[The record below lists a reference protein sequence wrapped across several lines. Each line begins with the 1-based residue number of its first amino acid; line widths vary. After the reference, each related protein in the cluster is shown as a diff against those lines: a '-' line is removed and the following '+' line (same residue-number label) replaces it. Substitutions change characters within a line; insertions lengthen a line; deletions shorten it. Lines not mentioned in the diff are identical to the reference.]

1 LRRLALP
8 SAVVC
13 AAALAAPGLGGAAA
27 SPDAVSSADTR
38 PPTQTI
44 FASSRQGVGSLYL
57 LITVHEN
64 SSLKVT
70 AKAGHYRYSSYSRRA
85 VQHIPNQ
92 VRLKLSGGAL
102 RAARKSLRGGRRMTA
117 TVKST
122 ARDSA
127 GNSRTYTKRIKL
139 KA

>member
-1 LRRLALP
+1 VRRLALP
-8 SAVVC
+8 AAVTC
-13 AAALAAPGLGGAAA
+13 AGVLMLPVLGGAAA
-27 SPDAVSSADTR
+27 GSESVTSADNR
-38 PPTQTI
+38 APTQTI
-44 FASSRQGVGSLYL
+44 FASSRQSVASLYL

-64 SSLKVT
+64 GKLRVT
-70 AKAGHYRYSSYSRRA
+70 ASAGRYHYTSFSKRA

-92 VRLKLSGGAL
+92 VRLKLSGGSL
-102 RAARKSLRGGRRMTA
+102 RAARKSLRRGHRMTA
-117 TVKST
+117 VVKST

>member
-1 LRRLALP
+1 LLTVIA
-8 SAVVC
+8 C
-13 AAALAAPGLGGAAA
+13 AAALVAPAFGGTATG
-27 SPDAVSSADTR
+27 SPEAFTSADTR
-38 PPTQTI
+38 APTQTI
-44 FASSRQGVGSLYL
+44 FASSRQSVASLYL

-70 AKAGHYRYSSYSRRA
+70 ATAGHYRYSSYGRRA

-102 RAARKSLRGGRRMTA
+102 RAARRSLRKGRRMTA
-117 TVKST
+117 VVKSR

-127 GNSRTYTKRIKL
+127 GNSRTYTRRIKL